1 MLHFPEFQLGDLG
14 QVHQTQEV
22 KVDGEDLAARFAGG
36 GADGFQVLG
45 GNERGQVQLIVGGV
59 GKALARLL
67 QPAHVHSHG
76 VPVHHFGNGIEH
88 PAVGN
93 AHHVVD
99 GLTNDGVEDH
109 QDNEGD
115 EGPQA
120 AAHGVDLLLG
130 VELLDL
136 LIVALPVVAVLLLQL
151 LHLALEHVHLDHAAL
166 ALQGQGEQ
174 HHLDHQREQDQ
185 RQAVAAAEVIKNL
198 EQP

>member
-1 MLHFPEFQLGDLG
+1 MGNLG
-14 QVHQTQEV
+14 QVHDAQEV
-22 KVDGEDLAARFAGG
+22 KVDGEDLVASLTNGG
-36 GADGFQVLG
+36 LDGIQVLG
-45 GNERGQVQLIVGGV
+45 GNQRSQVQLIVSGV

-67 QPAHVHSHG
+67 QPAHIHCHG
-76 VPVHHFGNGIEH
+76 VPVYHFGNGIEH
-88 PAVGN
+88 TTIGN
-93 AHHVVD
+93 AHHVVN
-99 GLTNDGVEDH
+99 GLTDDGVEDH

-120 AAHGVDLLLG
+120 AAHGIDLLLG

-174 HHLDHQREQDQ
+174 HHLDHQRE
-185 RQAVAAAEVIKNL
+185 
-198 EQP
+198 